1 MILYR
6 KNKKD
11 NLNKKLNYMHTV
23 YLNYNNKMLELPEV
37 IHGVIHDFLKL
48 PASITIT
55 NKNIKHCFLD
65 NENFKMVLYRKNNK
79 KNKNKKDNFVDDYKY
94 DLHTLYL
101 LIQKY
106 SYYENSFTRNEPI
119 SSILIDL
126 LCSGSH
132 LPCAY
137 SSHSVFTNDTFEDLK
152 EIIRIAP
159 QSLKSNYGQLRCRYY
174 LSPLDMACH
183 NINIPMY
190 VIEYI
195 LNQDADIYHYY
206 EFNGCKTH
214 IFEDCIGEIRE
225 NHIKQLFEKKGF
237 NSEKMKIN
245 STLHYRRYRDMYE

>member
-1 MILYR
+1 
-6 KNKKD
+6 
-11 NLNKKLNYMHTV
+11 
-23 YLNYNNKMLELPEV
+23 MLELPEV

-55 NKNIKHCFLD
+55 NKNIKDCFLD
-65 NENFKMVLYRKNNK
+65 NRNLKMILYDKNNK
-79 KNKNKKDNFVDDYKY
+79 DNVVDDYKN

-106 SYYENSFTRNEPI
+106 SYYENSFIRNEPI

-159 QSLKSNYGQLRCRYY
+159 HSLKSNYGQLRCRYY
-174 LSPLDMACH
+174 LSPLDIACH

-195 LNQDADIYHYY
+195 LNQDVDIYHYY
-206 EFNGCKTH
+206 ELNGCKTH